1 MDEKGNSLGECI
13 SYHAFEVI
21 LAKPQVDL
29 PQVVAPKLMLWRPI
43 QPSMAPGG
51 LPTPEVA
58 NAALVLR
65 AALQRR
71 LRARIAGETRADV
84 P

>member
-1 MDEKGNSLGECI
+1 MGEKGNSLGECI

-21 LAKPQVDL
+21 LAEPQVDIS
-29 PQVVAPKLMLWRPI
+29 QVVAPKLMLWRPI

-58 NAALVLR
+58 NAALVLG
-65 AALQRR
+65 AALERR
-71 LRARIAGETRADV
+71 LGTRVAGKTRTDV